1 MKNIAK
7 YIVAF
12 GFAFLLAGGL
22 KADASTYRHS
32 VGVRLGNH
40 FAADYKFYVSNH
52 SAFDFAFGLVNP
64 FSPQYQFLLFSGAYD
79 FHFGTG
85 VSGLSPYIGGGLS
98 LGTRFGD
105 LDVALRD
112 RVDFFL
118 SLDIPVGIEYSVRR
132 KPVAFFL
139 EWNPKVQ
146 LVNDIRFIPHSASIG
161 VRFVF
166 PRLR

>member
-12 GFAFLLAGGL
+12 GFAFLLAGGQ
-22 KADASTYRHS
+22 KAGASTYGHS

-40 FAADYKFYVSNH
+40 FAADYKFYFAKH
-52 SAFDFAFGLVNP
+52 SAIDFTFGLVNP

-79 FHFGTG
+79 FHIGTG
-85 VSGLSPYIGGGLS
+85 VSGLSPYVGGGLS

-105 LDVALRD
+105 VDEAMRD

-118 SLDIPVGIEYSVRR
+118 SIDIPVGLEYAMRK
-132 KPVAFFL
+132 KPVAFFF
-139 EWNPKVQ
+139 EWSPKVQ
-146 LVNDIRFIPHSASIG
+146 MVSDIRFVPNSVAIG
-161 VRFVF
+161 IRFVF
-166 PRLR
+166 PRIR